1 MLMTIIRYLPEGYGP
16 PDTTP
21 LPLSEI
27 HAAIDSGKILEG
39 TALRC
44 DRQQNLHIAFRN
56 YQGIIP
62 RAEAVAPEI
71 SGAGRDIAL
80 LSLVG
85 RRVSFVITG
94 VEIDGGGKPL
104 LLLSRRK
111 AQQQA
116 MAHLFACCPPGTVVR
131 GKITHLEGFGAFV
144 DIGCGVIALLPL
156 EYISI
161 SRISHPGLHLR
172 TGQSI
177 LAVIKSADRDTG
189 RFTLSHRELLGTWL
203 ENAALFAPGETV
215 TGFVRGI
222 RDYGMFIE
230 LTPNLSGLAD
240 SYPGLQL
247 NDAVTVYIK
256 SIRSQQMKIKLQI
269 LQKAETQSMPS
280 QPTYF
285 LTDGRLAAWRYAPPD
300 CDRDFGSVTF
310 S

>member
-1 MLMTIIRYLPEGYGP
+1 MLMIINRYLPEGYGP
-16 PDTTP
+16 PDTAF
-21 LPLSEI
+21 LPLSDI
-27 HAAIDSGKILEG
+27 HAAIESGQIMEG
-39 TALRC
+39 IALRC
-44 DRQQNLHIAFRN
+44 DRQQNLHVAFRN

-62 RAEAVAPEI
+62 RAEAVAPEV
-71 SGAGRDIAL
+71 SGAGRDIAI

-85 RRVSFVITG
+85 RRIAFVITG
-94 VEIDGGGKPL
+94 VEIDGSGKPL

-111 AQQQA
+111 AQEQA
-116 MAHLFACCPPGTVVR
+116 IAHLLTCCPPGTVVR
-131 GKITHLEGFGAFV
+131 GKVTHLEGFGAFV
-144 DIGCGVIALLPL
+144 DIACGVIALLPL

-177 LAVIKSADRDTG
+177 LAVIKSADPNTS

-222 RDYGMFIE
+222 RDYGVFVE

-240 SYPGLQL
+240 SFPGLQL

-269 LQKAETQSMPS
+269 LQKAEAAPVPP
-280 QPTYF
+280 QPAYF
-285 LTDGRLAAWRYAPPD
+285 LTDGRLSAWRYAPPD
-300 CDRDFGSVTF
+300 CSRTFGAVTF